1 MVNTAQDQ
9 RFLLDNPNIDTST
22 IRVYVKGIND
32 TGLGR
37 EFKMVDNILNI
48 DNTSEIFLIQEVQ
61 EERYELLFGDGYFGK
76 KLENN
81 AVVTVSY
88 IVTDGEAG
96 NGPSLFDFQGN
107 FVDEGGIRV
116 IPSASVPVVTVQ
128 KAQNGGCL
136 LYTSPSPRDATLSRM
151 PSSA

>member
-1 MVNTAQDQ
+1 M
-9 RFLLDNPNIDTST
+9 
-22 IRVYVKGIND
+22 
-32 TGLGR
+32 
-37 EFKMVDNILNI
+37 
-48 DNTSEIFLIQEVQ
+48 IQEVQ

-96 NGPSLFDFQGN
+96 NGPSFFDFQGN
-107 FVDEGGIRV
+107 FTDEGGIRV

-128 KAQNGGCL
+128 KAQNGGEVENLSSIVLRSRLYSAANRIL
-136 LYTSPSPRDATLSRM
+136 LPETRSNYCFSLF
-151 PSSA
+151 